1 MRSGQTKTAVARCPG
16 GRQLFSGGFQRNNWI
31 STGGSYVT
39 ESRAIGTK
47 AWSVTGHAF
56 ALWGGE
62 LTAIAYCAKD
72 KSLPL
77 TEVSASTPIT
87 FGASATATT
96 PTCPAGRTLTA
107 GGFSANGSQN
117 AFFGDGSLDR
127 NGTWSATGYGYFGPV
142 PSFTAYGYCLKAK
155 G

>member
-1 MRSGQTKTAVARCPG
+1 MRSGQTKTAVAPPWAGNSSREASSAITGSAQAAATSPSHGRSGPRPG
-16 GRQLFSGGFQRNNWI
+16 R
-31 STGGSYVT
+31 
-39 ESRAIGTK
+39 SRA
-47 AWSVTGHAF
+47 
-56 ALWGGE
+56 
-62 LTAIAYCAKD
+62 
-72 KSLPL
+72 
-77 TEVSASTPIT
+77 TPSPY
-87 FGASATATT
+87 GAGADRDCLLRQGQEPAAHRGLGLDPDHVRASATATT